1 MRRVDQAGIISSAAA
16 VARYP
21 LPGPETWPAPLFV
34 CLRRDLCRWICA
46 PWTGPSTYATI
57 TLPAEVGITN
67 ADQIQAE
74 LLRAIDDGPQL
85 LIVDMTGTSYCAAAG
100 IHVLVRAGGRAA
112 DAGIGL
118 RIAAG
123 APTVRRILQ
132 LTGADRLIDVYPGLD
147 AALRACP

>member
-1 MRRVDQAGIISSAAA
+1 MS
-16 VARYP
+16 
-21 LPGPETWPAPLFV
+21 L
-34 CLRRDLCRWICA
+34 DLCPVDRA
-46 PWTGPSTYATI
+46 VHYATI

-67 ADQIQAE
+67 ADQVCEE
-74 LLRAIDDGPQL
+74 LLRAINGGAEL
-85 LIVDMTGTSYCAAAG
+85 LVVDMTGTSYCAAAG

-123 APTVRRILQ
+123 APIVRRILQ

-147 AALRACP
+147 AALTGLPVKNASLPR